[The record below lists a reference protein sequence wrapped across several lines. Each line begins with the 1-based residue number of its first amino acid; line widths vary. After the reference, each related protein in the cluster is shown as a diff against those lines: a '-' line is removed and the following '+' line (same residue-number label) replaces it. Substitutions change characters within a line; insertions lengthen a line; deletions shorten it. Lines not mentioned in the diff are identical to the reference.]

1 MPISPGMKKR
11 IRNGKYEFPMQSGHV
26 SHLKSLIMSRSLC
39 TLLAKN
45 LIQNLLNTD
54 PDKRYTIGQVLQH
67 PWIAQ
72 NTAVPQTPLCTT
84 NILKEEVEN
93 WVDVKEEIDRAIAE
107 RRIDEE
113 QIQLKNVR
121 ASSNKLLERRR
132 NKK

>member
-11 IRNGKYEFPMQSGHV
+11 IRNGKYEFPDAEWSRV
-26 SHLKSLIMSRSLC
+26 SSQ
-39 TLLAKN
+39 AKN